1 MKTHCKSNR
10 LQLQG
15 PGRRDLVAD
24 FDGGTITSDGGAIL
38 LREVDRQRQI
48 VRRFADCFVDAR
60 DRERIE
66 HPVEDL
72 LRQRIFA
79 LAAGYEDLNDHE
91 QLRKDPLLATL
102 VGKSD
107 VTGENRVRGRD
118 QGAALAGKS
127 TLCRLE
133 HALEAEAA
141 ESRYTRIAA
150 DSEAIESFFVD
161 TFLDSFDEAP
171 ERLILDFDATD
182 NPLHGEQEGRF
193 FHGYYG
199 HYCYLPL
206 YVFCGRQILW
216 AQLRRS
222 NIDAS
227 EGSREVLQML
237 VGRLRE
243 QWPGVEIVLRAD
255 SGFARDALMDW
266 CEQNEIDFVLGLARN
281 ARLQRL
287 LEPSFEQLEAELE
300 GSDVCTGRRYAD
312 LRYRTQKSWSR
323 ERRVIGKAEITSG
336 GRNPRFVVTSLDIEQ
351 MGTGELY
358 EDLYCARGDMENR
371 IKEQQLDLFSTR
383 TSCRQ
388 MPANQM
394 RLWLSAVAYT
404 LFEELRRLALEGT
417 ELAKARC
424 ETIRSKLL
432 KIGARVRVSVRKIWV
447 SLSSAYPYQKLFR
460 QALARLQ
467 GHDPPIPV

>member
-10 LQLQG
+10 LELQG
-15 PGRRDLVAD
+15 SGRRTLVAD
-24 FDGGTITSDGGAIL
+24 FDGGTITSDGGALL
-38 LREVDRQRQI
+38 LREVDRQREI
-48 VRRFADCFVDAR
+48 VRRFAACFVDAR
-60 DRERIE
+60 DPERTE
-66 HPVEDL
+66 HSVEDL

-91 QLRKDPLLATL
+91 LLRKDPLLATL
-102 VGKSD
+102 VGKAD
-107 VTGENRVRGRD
+107 VTGENRARERD

-161 TFLDSFDEAP
+161 TFLESFDEAP

-216 AQLRRS
+216 AELRPS
-222 NIDAS
+222 NLDAS
-227 EGSREVLQML
+227 AGSLEVLQML
-237 VGRLRE
+237 VERVRE
-243 QWPGVEIVLRAD
+243 QWPQAEIVLRAD

-266 CEQNEIDFVLGLARN
+266 CEQNRVDFVLGLARN
-281 ARLQRL
+281 ARLERL
-287 LEPSFEQLEAELE
+287 LEPSFETLTAELE
-300 GSDVCTGRRYAD
+300 GGDACAGRLYAD

-323 ERRVIGKAEITSG
+323 ERRVIGKAEITGG
-336 GRNPRFVVTSLDIEQ
+336 GRNPRFVVTSIDPKK
-351 MGTGELY
+351 MGERELY
-358 EDLYCARGDMENR
+358 EDLYCARGEMENR

-383 TSCRQ
+383 TSCHP
-388 MPANQM
+388 MAANQM

-417 ELAKARC
+417 ELARARC

-432 KIGARVRVSVRKIWV
+432 KIGARVRVSVRKVWV
-447 SLSSAYPYQKLFR
+447 SLSSAYPHQKLFR

-467 GHDPPIPV
+467 GHSPPVSV